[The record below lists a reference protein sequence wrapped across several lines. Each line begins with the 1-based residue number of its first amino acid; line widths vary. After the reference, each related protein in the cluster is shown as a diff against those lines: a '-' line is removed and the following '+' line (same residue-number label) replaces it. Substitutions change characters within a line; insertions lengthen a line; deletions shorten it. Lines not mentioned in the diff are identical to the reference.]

1 MDSVIDSLAL
11 VFVVSFLVLRLRPVS
26 AGTRAQSETLECL
39 SGGSRIAFA
48 LHAARG

>member
-1 MDSVIDSLAL
+1 MDSVIDAPVL
-11 VFVVSFLVLRLRPVS
+11 VFVFLVLWLRPVS